1 MDADLKKMIAKMPK
15 DNQYGIVAFG
25 KNSLVEQFVS
35 EEKNF
40 SGMMSAVDETA
51 TNLEDAVSR
60 GLSMIPEN
68 AAGRLVILTDGK
80 ETKGNIESTAS
91 ALVSKKVELLSILY
105 DVSVGKDTY
114 IENVQMPGY
123 LYAGDSYSMTVNV
136 QSNYDI
142 DARLQVLR
150 GSMMESETKVHL
162 NKGANSFVLKQKV
175 SGESAESF
183 TVRVVAK
190 GDTCKEK
197 NDYYAYAAIHS
208 VPKILVVSGM
218 DEDSSNYEK
227 LLRAAGCNFQT
238 VSAINAPESLN
249 DMLAYKSIV
258 LDNVF
263 RTDLPQKF
271 LDNLDTYVKDYGCG
285 LICCGGE
292 GRLPGYGTG
301 NTPSGRY
308 GTAGHQ

>member
-1 MDADLKKMIAKMPK
+1 MP
-15 DNQYGIVAFG
+15 
-25 KNSLVEQFVS
+25 
-35 EEKNF
+35 
-40 SGMMSAVDETA
+40 
-51 TNLEDAVSR
+51 
-60 GLSMIPEN
+60 
-68 AAGRLVILTDGK
+68 
-80 ETKGNIESTAS
+80 
-91 ALVSKKVELLSILY
+91 
-105 DVSVGKDTY
+105 
-114 IENVQMPGY
+114 
-123 LYAGDSYSMTVNV
+123 
-136 QSNYDI
+136 
-142 DARLQVLR
+142 R

-190 GDTCKEK
+190 GDTCKEN

-292 GRLPGYGTG
+292 ESFALGGYRDTELETLLPVDMEPRST
-301 NTPSGRY
+301 
-308 GTAGHQ
+308 